1 MWCVLR
7 GMYHTH
13 PSIHPCMSRI
23 GLGAGFG
30 TRGSLPTQ
38 GMQEYLRRPHKT
50 DETRLILCLNVCE
63 ATGASSVVSA
73 CDRILELI
81 LCRSSR
87 SPVPAISKQW
97 RPADVVEDKNNGKL
111 QMTLRILGV
120 FFCLGEVRE
129 LFLILSA
136 PLVQIVRSGFFLGT
150 RRS

>member
-1 MWCVLR
+1 M
-7 GMYHTH
+7 
-13 PSIHPCMSRI
+13 
-23 GLGAGFG
+23 
-30 TRGSLPTQ
+30 
-38 GMQEYLRRPHKT
+38 
-50 DETRLILCLNVCE
+50 
-63 ATGASSVVSA
+63 VSA